1 MEINKLYVLPELTY
15 PYNGLAPN
23 ISEELLRLH
32 HDKHHAAYVAGA
44 NTILQKMD
52 KSRIDNTDFDT
63 KATFKELSFHIGGHI
78 LHSLF
83 WKNLAPIGENVGLKS
98 TMTIKKTIDEEYGS
112 LDRFKKLFSQTAASV
127 EGSGW
132 AALAYCR
139 KINRPI
145 IMQIEKHNINVYP
158 TFKIIMV
165 LDVWEHAYYLD
176 YKNDRG
182 KFIEAFWNI
191 VNWNEINKRLENI
204 MANKPLSSC

>member
-1 MEINKLYVLPELTY
+1 METTKLYVLPELAY
-15 PYNGLAPN
+15 PYDALAPY
-23 ISEELLRLH
+23 ISEDLLRLH

-44 NTILQKMD
+44 NAILQKMD

-83 WKNLAPIGENVGLKS
+83 WKNLAPKSEHGGGEPS
-98 TMTIKKTIDEEYGS
+98 MTIKKIIDEEYGS
-112 LDRFKKLFSQTAASV
+112 FDRFKKLFSQTAASV

-132 AALAYCR
+132 AALTFCR
-139 KINRPI
+139 QTNRHI
-145 IMQIEKHNINVYP
+145 IMQVEKHNINIYP
-158 TFKIIMV
+158 MFKIIMV

-182 KFIEAFWNI
+182 KFIEAFWNM

-204 MANKPLSSC
+204 IKNKPLSS